1 MEKTAKYGILILLMM
16 VFQTAARSQTAQR
29 NQESPSVF
37 VGVKGGLNLPK
48 MMYWHNPAMDSVAYD
63 TVFKP
68 IGGVFVEFPIGR
80 FVTVAPEAMF
90 VQRGGTMRYQHISG
104 ANVSYEMDVRYVDL
118 RLPFEARW
126 PIVKAFQP
134 YLTFGAEAGMRLGGS
149 IAMKRTAPALFDQS
163 IEVGKA
169 NMSLIYA
176 GAFAGLGFRS
186 VFEVGRRDMML
197 KLAATYHQGLIDTY
211 SKMEKDGDAIPQNV
225 NAYQITGSR
234 LPQGIEL
241 TLGIGISLNRRDD
254 ACSTFS
260 NDRYRRKGGRGRLF
274 GF

>member
-104 ANVSYEMDVRYVDL
+104 ANVSYEMDIRYVDL

-134 YLTFGAEAGMRLGGS
+134 YLTFGAEAGMRLGGN

-169 NMSLIYA
+169 NMSLVYA

-186 VFEVGRRDMML
+186 VFEVGRRDMMV

-211 SKMEKDGDAIPQNV
+211 SKMEKDGEAVPQNV